1 MATILRGAPVAAAL
15 SEMLMRRSMAL
26 RERGTAPVLA
36 IVRVGERPDDISYE
50 MGAIKRCDKIGINV
64 RRFCLPAGCA
74 RQELLAVI
82 TEINR
87 DPGIHGCLM
96 FRPLPNREDEAAAC
110 ELLAPEKDVDCTT
123 ASSLGSVFTGHGA
136 GYPPCTAQAC
146 IELLDHY
153 GVGPVSYTHLDVYKR
168 QD

>member
-15 SEMLMRRSMAL
+15 SETLMRRSMAL

-74 RQELLAVI
+74 RQELL
-82 TEINR
+82 R
-87 DPGIHGCLM
+87 
-96 FRPLPNREDEAAAC
+96 
-110 ELLAPEKDVDCTT
+110 
-123 ASSLGSVFTGHGA
+123 
-136 GYPPCTAQAC
+136 
-146 IELLDHY
+146 
-153 GVGPVSYTHLDVYKR
+153 
-168 QD
+168 